1 MSNND
6 ENLTPL
12 NSGPG
17 TEGYVFREAVTNPG
31 KLVMVA
37 GVWIVFVPAALMG
50 AGLAWLTLSDK
61 DIPFSLLGVAIFL
74 LSAAVIVIA
83 TRNYFDLRRKKE
95 H

>member
-1 MSNND
+1 M
-6 ENLTPL
+6 
-12 NSGPG
+12 
-17 TEGYVFREAVTNPG
+17 EGFAFREAVTNPR

-50 AGLAWLTLSDK
+50 AGFAWLSLSDK
-61 DIPFSLLGVAIFL
+61 DIPFSLLGVAVSL
-74 LSAAVIVIA
+74 LSTAVTVIA